1 MEQNDR
7 TYPKTCDLLQLIIEE
22 TASEK
27 KARSIRDTDRK
38 DVDTDSFRKI
48 KD

>member
-7 TYPKTCDLLQLIIEE
+7 TYPKRCDLLQLIIEE
-22 TASEK
+22 TASDK
-27 KARSIRDTDRK
+27 RARSIRETDRK
-38 DVDTDSFRKI
+38 DVDTSSFRKI